1 MVKFFLFTVLLG
13 GLALGLLACEIPP
26 ADRAETG
33 AAPTAAPTVAPTAA
47 PTVAPTAA
55 PTVAPTVELATV
67 RVTGAV
73 VNLRAGPSVQY
84 AVLGQVEAGDRLPVT
99 GVSRNRTWLQV
110 QTEAERRWIFADLTD
125 VSAELR
131 AELAEVAAPALEG
144 SVSTSAGQSQSAA
157 AELVAP
163 TATPVPADA
172 GHRQTEYHAPGTYD
186 RSLYPGLRYEWEL
199 TFTDNSELWDWEIV
213 DFQGCY
219 DAIRVYIGEL
229 PEERGLQRVE
239 MVLSDP
245 FVEQNL
251 HSYAD
256 QTTRRI
262 NSFYPTPSRDLNRFF
277 ALWPDWYEGN
287 LPHSDFAYVSGI
299 CIPSD
304 TAEDQICQVHPMWG
318 NQGSANLDGSAALAM
333 AAGLGASHMYGPTDA
348 WLARRYR
355 YSSFLVPMSVRD
367 GFLYTVAGHGPCMRL
382 TKN

>member
-1 MVKFFLFTVLLG
+1 MGYNSLDSRSNILNKFFLFTVLLG
-13 GLALGLLACEIPP
+13 TLALGLLACELTPESLS
-26 ADRAETG
+26 ASLAETAG
-33 AAPTAAPTVAPTAA
+33 AET
-47 PTVAPTAA
+47 
-55 PTVAPTVELATV
+55 TV

-99 GVSRNRTWLQV
+99 GISPNRTWLQV

-144 SVSTSAGQSQSAA
+144 SVSTSAAA
-157 AELVAP
+157 AAP
-163 TATPVPADA
+163 AAPAAPPVP
-172 GHRQTEYHAPGTYD
+172 GPEIVYHAPGTYD
-186 RSLYPGLRYEWEL
+186 RALYPGLRYEWEL

-256 QTTRRI
+256 QTTRRM

-277 ALWPDWYEGN
+277 ALWPDWHARN
-287 LPHSDFAYVSGI
+287 LPHPDFAYTSGI

-304 TAEDQICQVHPMWG
+304 TAEDQICHVHPMWG
-318 NQGSANLDGSAALAM
+318 NQGSVNLDGTATEAM
-333 AAGLGASHMYGPTDA
+333 AGAIGTSHLYGPTDA
-348 WLARRYR
+348 WVAERYK
-355 YSSFLVPMSVRD
+355 YVSFLIPM
-367 GFLYTVAGHGPCMRL
+367 TVQKIQPAGHGPCIRL

>member
-1 MVKFFLFTVLLG
+1 MNKTFFITALLG
-13 GLALGLLACEIPP
+13 VLALGLLACELTPESLS
-26 ADRAETG
+26 ASLAET
-33 AAPTAAPTVAPTAA
+33 A
-47 PTVAPTAA
+47 
-55 PTVAPTVELATV
+55 VEMTTV

-99 GVSRNRTWLQV
+99 GISPNRTWLQV

-157 AELVAP
+157 AALVAP
-163 TATPVPADA
+163 TATPVPAP
-172 GHRQTEYHAPGTYD
+172 QTEYHAPGTYD
-186 RSLYPGLRYEWEL
+186 RSLYPGLNYEWEL
-199 TFTDNSELWDWEIV
+199 TFSDNSELWDWEIV

-229 PEERGLQRVE
+229 PAERGLQRVE